1 MSDTPSVAPPLAALV
16 RQVRKS
22 REYRL
27 LTDAI
32 PYTRYLG
39 IGVEDIAGEMLCRMA
54 YTPKLIGNSILPALH
69 GGTLGA
75 LLESA
80 AVFEL
85 LLQTDTERVPKII
98 SLTVDF
104 LRSGKAQD
112 TFAKA
117 LITRQ
122 GRRVANV
129 RVEAWQEDRTRPIAS
144 AHALFL
150 LAEP

>member
-1 MSDTPSVAPPLAALV
+1 MSDTTPTAPLADLV
-16 RQVRKS
+16 RQVRRT
-22 REYRL
+22 REYRQ

-32 PYTRYLG
+32 PYTRYMG
-39 IGVEDIAGEMLCRMA
+39 IGVENLAGEMLCRMA
-54 YTPKLIGNSILPALH
+54 YTPKLIGNSLLPALH
-69 GGTLGA
+69 GGSLGA

-85 LLQTDTERVPKII
+85 LLQTDTERVPKVI

-104 LRSGKAQD
+104 LRSGKPQD

-129 RVEAWQEDRTRPIAS
+129 RVEAWQDDRTRPIAS

>member
-1 MSDTPSVAPPLAALV
+1 MSTTTPTPLLADLV
-16 RQVRKS
+16 REVRKT
-22 REYRL
+22 REYRK

-32 PYTRYLG
+32 PYTRYMG
-39 IGVEDIAGEMLCRMA
+39 IGVENLAGEMLCRMT
-54 YTPKLIGNSILPALH
+54 YTPKLIGNSLIPALH
-69 GGTLGA
+69 GGSLGA
-75 LLESA
+75 MLECA

-85 LLQTDTERVPKII
+85 LLQTDTERVPKVI

-104 LRSGKAQD
+104 LRSGKPQD

-129 RVEAWQEDRTRPIAS
+129 RVEAWQDDRTRPIAS

>member
-1 MSDTPSVAPPLAALV
+1 MSDAKSPSVLAELV
-16 RQVRKS
+16 HQVRKT
-22 REYRL
+22 RDYGR

-32 PYTRYLG
+32 PYTRFMG
-39 IGVEDIAGEMLCRMA
+39 IGVENLAGEMLCRMR
-54 YTPKLIGNSILPALH
+54 YTPKLIGNSFIPALH

-75 LLESA
+75 LLESSA
-80 AVFEL
+80 IFEL
-85 LLQTDTERVPKII
+85 LLQTETPRVPKVI
-98 SLTVDF
+98 SVTVDF

-112 TFAKA
+112 TFARA
-117 LITRQ
+117 FITRQ

-129 RVEAWQEDRTRPIAS
+129 RVEAWQDDRTRPIAS

>member
-1 MSDTPSVAPPLAALV
+1 MSDAKSPSVLAELV
-16 RQVRKS
+16 HQVRKT
-22 REYRL
+22 REYGR

-32 PYTRYLG
+32 PYTRFMG
-39 IGVEDIAGEMLCRMA
+39 IGVENLAGEMLCRMR
-54 YTPKLIGNSILPALH
+54 YTPKLIGNSFIPALH

-75 LLESA
+75 LLESSA
-80 AVFEL
+80 IFEL
-85 LLQTDTERVPKII
+85 LLQTETPRVPKVI
-98 SLTVDF
+98 SVTVDF

-112 TFAKA
+112 TFARA
-117 LITRQ
+117 FITRQ

-129 RVEAWQEDRTRPIAS
+129 RVEAWQDDRTRPIAS

>member
-1 MSDTPSVAPPLAALV
+1 MSDTTPTPFLADLV
-16 RQVRKS
+16 RQVRRS
-22 REYRL
+22 RDYPK

-32 PYTRYLG
+32 PYTRYMG
-39 IGVEDIAGEMLCRMA
+39 IGVENLAGEMLCRMA
-54 YTPKLIGNSILPALH
+54 YSPKLIGNSLLPALH

-85 LLQTDTERVPKII
+85 LLQTDTERVPKVI

-104 LRSGKAQD
+104 LRSGKPQD

-129 RVEAWQEDRTRPIAS
+129 RVEAWQDDRTRPIAS

>member
-1 MSDTPSVAPPLAALV
+1 MSDTKPSSAIAELV
-16 RQVRKS
+16 LEVRKT
-22 REYRL
+22 REYSR

-32 PYTRYLG
+32 PYTRFMG
-39 IGVEDIAGEMLCRMA
+39 IGVENLAGEMMCRMR
-54 YTPKLIGNSILPALH
+54 YQPMLIGNSFLPALH

-80 AVFEL
+80 SIFEL
-85 LLQTDTERVPKII
+85 LLKTETPRVPKVI

-104 LRSGKAQD
+104 LRSGKPQD
-112 TFAKA
+112 TFARA
-117 LITRQ
+117 IITRQ

-129 RVEAWQEDRTRPIAS
+129 RVDAWQDDRTRPIAS